1 MPDPAEV
8 DSLVLQLGDVDDLWK
23 TLDAL
28 DERIFDRR
36 AETPRQRQ
44 VAFRRQIL
52 VTEED
57 HEVIEQR
64 LTNRTDRSFW
74 QLCREIDAA
83 QLSANRT
90 GDRLD
95 PEGPFTHALPPD
107 GLPVEPSPAGRC
119 RKWRPTPRCHR

>member
-36 AETPRQRQ
+36 AETARQRQ
-44 VAFRRQIL
+44 EAFRRQIL

-64 LTNRTDRSFW
+64 LADRADRGVR

-95 PEGPFTHALPPD
+95 LEGHVTHALPPD
-107 GLPVEPSPAGRC
+107 WLSIEPSPAGRC